1 MVLYQPRKLL
11 EIPKIWGKYV
21 LTSSSSS
28 QNLSPSRGRNY
39 ENFWNN
45 LGATRAIP
53 VGQKPL
59 VFISQFT
66 QPECGDH
73 CYRPSFC
80 HAVNVLEGNRQ

>member
-1 MVLYQPRKLL
+1 MKIIRDAENMGKICFNVL
-11 EIPKIWGKYV
+11 I
-21 LTSSSSS
+21 SS

-59 VFISQFT
+59 VFIS
-66 QPECGDH
+66 P
-73 CYRPSFC
+73 
-80 HAVNVLEGNRQ
+80 VNP